1 MTQVLPFF
9 DAVAPVTAP
18 TTSSS
23 TMPTAMPA
31 TAEVALPHI
40 RRRLGQSDLRVFPL
54 AIGGNVFGWTADSG
68 TTNSILDA
76 YAEHDGNF
84 IDTADSYAGGRSEI
98 MVGNWMRD
106 KRNRD
111 QVVIATK
118 VGKSADSPGVSARA
132 ISHAVNASLE
142 RLGTDHIDLLYLHID
157 DQAIPF
163 EETLFA
169 VDDLIRSGKVRYFG
183 ASDHSANRLIE
194 ARVIAAQLS
203 VTPMVAVQ
211 NHYNLMHRSDFE
223 GDLARVAQQQQ
234 LGVMPRFA
242 LASGFLSGKYRAKA
256 DLGKNGRGNEA
267 ARYLNKRGLR
277 VLAALDVIVAEQRAS
292 GIAAAT
298 VASVSLAWLLT
309 KRDVVAPVASASNA
323 EQVVDL
329 VTAATLRLGRHQ
341 IAALDRASA

>member
-1 MTQVLPFF
+1 MGVLPT
-9 DAVAPVTAP
+9 DTRGVPVTQLLPEIDASLP
-18 TTSSS
+18 T
-23 TMPTAMPA
+23 
-31 TAEVALPHI
+31 TAEVALPPI

-54 AIGGNVFGWTADSG
+54 AIGGNVFGWTADSAA
-68 TTNSILDA
+68 TSSILDA

-111 QVVIATK
+111 QIVVATK
-118 VGKSADSPGVSARA
+118 VGKSADNPGVTARA

-142 RLGTDHIDLLYLHID
+142 RLGTDYIDLLYLHID
-157 DQAIPF
+157 DGEVPF
-163 EETLFA
+163 EESLFA

-183 ASDHSANRLIE
+183 ASDHSSNRLIE
-194 ARVIAAQLS
+194 ARVIAAQLG
-203 VTPMVAVQ
+203 VTPMVALQ
-211 NHYNLMHRSDFE
+211 NHYNLMHRGDFE

-242 LASGFLSGKYRAKA
+242 LASGFLSGKYRTRA
-256 DLGKNGRGNEA
+256 DLGKNGRGSET

-277 VLAALDVIVAEQRAS
+277 VLATLDAIVSEQQAAGSAS
-292 GIAAAT
+292 AT

-309 KRDVVAPVASASNA
+309 KRDVVAPVASASSA
-323 EQVVDL
+323 EQVCEL
-329 VTAATLRLGRHQ
+329 VTAVTMRLGRHQ
-341 IAALDRASA
+341 IAELDRASA